1 MEKNA
6 DILLVDD
13 LPEQLRKIPKRPSGH
28 MSLMAVSAMFNFYLY
43 SKLPGISLGKG
54 EQTYGSKAA
63 RSINPAEWKEQC
75 KIKHQG
81 RNELC
86 ACGSGKKC
94 KKCCNNNLK
103 INQEKI
109 SDEDK

>member
-1 MEKNA
+1 MEEVAENTTEK
-6 DILLVDD
+6 
-13 LPEQLRKIPKRPSGH
+13 KRPHIMNYGSLVLASMLF
-28 MSLMAVSAMFNFYLY
+28 MSYDRL
-43 SKLPGISLGKG
+43 GIPSFGKG
-54 EQTYGSKAA
+54 NETYGSRAV
-63 RSINPAEWKEQC
+63 RNINPKEWKEQC

-109 SDEDK
+109 SREDK